1 MISITMCVGL
11 SFFFFFGF
19 VSAVTGCAS
28 TSVFVSL
35 VGVSVDIKSKSQ
47 LSRERG
53 KHNKTVLLAKAKFCF
68 NKWCKYDIIIIRWKK
83 KSKILKMLWN
93 AIYKS
98 N

>member
-11 SFFFFFGF
+11 SFFFGF

-47 LSRERG
+47 LSRGRG

-68 NKWCKYDIIIIRWKK
+68 NK
-83 KSKILKMLWN
+83 
-93 AIYKS
+93 
-98 N
+98 